1 VCLHHPNGYP
11 QAISFGLKTGTSG
24 ACPLTASTFTVNWNL
39 GVTEGGSSGGGLY
52 DESSQML
59 FGLLSCGTTS
69 CFYQGGWDGFARWDL
84 ALTTGGI
91 APFMLGGS
99 DDALEPNDTCAAAT
113 TLTPGTY
120 GSLVAKRLAPDWHAI
135 EVPAGS
141 RLSVNATYLHANGDL
156 DFRLWNACT
165 DAAPLA
171 EELSDFNNESFSY
184 TNPGATTTLLLEVF
198 LSSGTRNTYTL
209 SLSLSAACA
218 EDLDGDGEVTGGDLG
233 LMLLDFGPCAGCAAD
248 LDGDGEVTGADIALL
263 LLAFG
268 PCP

>member
-1 VCLHHPNGYP
+1 
-11 QAISFGLKTGTSG
+11 
-24 ACPLTASTFTVNWNL
+24 
-39 GVTEGGSSGGGLY
+39 
-52 DESSQML
+52 
-59 FGLLSCGTTS
+59 
-69 CFYQGGWDGFARWDL
+69 
-84 ALTTGGI
+84 
-91 APFMLGGS
+91 
-99 DDALEPNDTCAAAT
+99 
-113 TLTPGTY
+113 
-120 GSLVAKRLAPDWHAI
+120 
-135 EVPAGS
+135 VPAGS
-141 RLSVNATYLHANGDL
+141 RLGVNATYLHANGDL

-248 LDGDGEVTGADIALL
+248 LDGDGEVTGSDISLL

-268 PCP
+268 PCA